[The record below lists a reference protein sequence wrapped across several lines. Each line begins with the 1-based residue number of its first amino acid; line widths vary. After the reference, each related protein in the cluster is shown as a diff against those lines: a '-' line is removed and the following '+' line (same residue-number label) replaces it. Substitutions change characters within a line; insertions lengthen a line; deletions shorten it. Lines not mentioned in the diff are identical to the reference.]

1 MAAFVATGEKAGS
14 TCPASGG
21 CNECI
26 FKAHALRGEA
36 VKVWSLDEGMARA
49 PEGMIALIVGEEEEE
64 IGLARGGGGKEEA
77 QEEKA
82 ETRHGGRAWRK
93 ADLAKSRN
101 PSRDLAES
109 GMSVVRAEIGESP
122 GASYYLAPFLG
133 ALLFRGAALL
143 AGSALTVGIH
153 LASCC
158 LTGASSFFA
167 ARLVHSLG
175 SVCRS

>member
-1 MAAFVATGEKAGS
+1 MASFVATSKEAGS

-36 VKVWSLDEGMARA
+36 VKVWSLDDGMARA
-49 PEGMIALIVGEEEEE
+49 PESVIALIVGEEEED
-64 IGLARGGGGKEEA
+64 IGLAGAGSRKEEA

-82 ETRHGGRAWRK
+82 ETRHGCGAWRK
-93 ADLAKSRN
+93 ADLARSRN
-101 PSRDLAES
+101 PARDLAER
-109 GMSVVRAEIGESP
+109 GMRAGQVAIGESP
-122 GASYYLAPFLG
+122 GASFYLAFFLG
-133 ALLFRGAALL
+133 ALRFRGAALL
-143 AGSALTVGIH
+143 AGSAFTFGSH
-153 LASCC
+153 LASSC

-175 SVCRS
+175 SFCRS